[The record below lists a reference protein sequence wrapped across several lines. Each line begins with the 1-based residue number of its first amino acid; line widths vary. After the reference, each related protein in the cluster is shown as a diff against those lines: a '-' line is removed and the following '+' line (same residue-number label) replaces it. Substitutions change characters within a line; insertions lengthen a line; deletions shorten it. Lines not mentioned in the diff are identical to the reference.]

1 MTNDL
6 HLWCPSGLS
15 GDMFAALSFGLGLD
29 IDLCRSLIDEMGLSE
44 NIEIL
49 LEDGVNGAFHGPKF
63 SVVPHGEM
71 TTRRFADILSLFDAI
86 NRVDIAETAK
96 RILSELAVIEAKL
109 HGSAVEEVTF
119 HEVGAW
125 DTIADVVV
133 AATAIC
139 ELSIEKV
146 YLHYLEVGKGLRI
159 TSHGAVTI
167 PAPATIEGLVGIEF
181 HSSVEGKELLTP
193 TAMAILKASGA
204 VNFGDGAILLDK
216 VAIGIGEMVLDDRS
230 NHVRGGLSKME
241 EKTADERVVLIQTNL
256 DDRSPEFVAS
266 MLNEALE
273 AGALD
278 VWQVAMTGKKSR
290 AGVVINVLARS
301 EDQQM
306 IEDLILSGSGSLGV
320 RSSFVDRRIL
330 PREMVVVDLS
340 GDQVRVKVGP
350 HNSKIESDDLI
361 ALAKGRS
368 ISLLE
373 AQRMVI
379 KEFIRQFP
387 DKNLPL

>member
-1 MTNDL
+1 MTNEL

-15 GDMFAALSFGLGLD
+15 GDMFAALSFGLGLN
-29 IDLCRSLIDEMGLSE
+29 IDLCRSLIDEMGLSD
-44 NIEIL
+44 NIE
-49 LEDGVNGAFHGPKF
+49 LELDEGVNGAFNGPKF
-63 SVVPHGEM
+63 AVVPRGEM
-71 TTRRFADILSLFDAI
+71 TTRRFFDILSLFDAI
-86 NRVDIAETAK
+86 KRRDVAETAK
-96 RILSELAVIEAKL
+96 RILGELAAIEAKL
-109 HGSAVEEVTF
+109 HGGPVEEVTF

-133 AATAIC
+133 AAAAIC
-139 ELSIEKV
+139 EFSIEKV

-193 TAMAILKASGA
+193 TAMAILKACGA
-204 VNFGDGAILLDK
+204 ENFGDGAIVLDK
-216 VAIGIGEMVLDDRS
+216 VSIGIGEMVLSDRS
-230 NHVRGGLSKME
+230 NHVRGGLSKLE
-241 EKTADERVVLIQTNL
+241 EKIGKDRVVLIQANL

-278 VWQVAMTGKKSR
+278 VWQIAMTGKKSR
-290 AGVVINVLARS
+290 SGVVINVLARI
-301 EDQQM
+301 EDQQIM
-306 IEDLILSGSGSLGV
+306 EDRILSGSGSLGV
-320 RSSFVDRRIL
+320 RSSFIDRRIL
-330 PREMVVVDLS
+330 PREMVLVDLS

-350 HNSKIESDDLI
+350 HNSKIESADLI

-373 AQRMVI
+373 AQRIVI

>member
-1 MTNDL
+1 MTNAL

-29 IDLCRSLIDEMGLSE
+29 IDLCRSLIDEMGL
-44 NIEIL
+44 NQKIEL
-49 LEDGVNGAFHGPKF
+49 RFEDGVNGAFHGPKF
-63 SVVPHGEM
+63 SVIPHGEM
-71 TTRRFADILSLFDAI
+71 TSRRFTDIISLFDSI
-86 NRVDIAETAK
+86 KRSDIAEVAK
-96 RILSELAVIEAKL
+96 RILGELAAIEAKL
-109 HGSAVEEVTF
+109 HGTTVEEVTF

-133 AATAIC
+133 AAAAIS
-139 ELSIEKV
+139 ELAITKIHI
-146 YLHYLEVGKGLRI
+146 HYLEVGKGLRI

-193 TAMAILKASGA
+193 TAMAILTACGAENFSG
-204 VNFGDGAILLDK
+204 GPIRLDK
-216 VAIGIGEMVLDDRS
+216 VAIGIGEMVLADRS
-230 NHVRGGLSKME
+230 NHVRGGLSSE
-241 EKTADERVVLIQTNL
+241 VNDLVEERVVLIQTNL
-256 DDRSPEFVAS
+256 DDRSPEFIAS
-266 MLNEALE
+266 MLTEALE

-290 AGVVINVLARS
+290 AGVVINVLARI
-301 EDQQM
+301 EDQHSM
-306 IEDLILSGSGSLGV
+306 EELILSRSGSLGV
-320 RSSFVDRRIL
+320 RSSYLERRVL
-330 PREMVVVDLS
+330 AREVVVVDLS

>member
-1 MTNDL
+1 
-6 HLWCPSGLS
+6 
-15 GDMFAALSFGLGLD
+15 MFAALSFGLGLD

>member
-1 MTNDL
+1 MTSDL

-29 IDLCRSLIDEMGLSE
+29 IELCLSLIDEMGLGE
-44 NIEIL
+44 NIEL
-49 LEDGVNGAFHGPKF
+49 RLEDGVNGAFHGPKF
-63 SVVPHGEM
+63 SVIPHGEM

-86 NRVDIAETAK
+86 RRVDVAEMAK
-96 RILSELAVIEAKL
+96 RILGELAAIEAKL
-109 HGSAVEEVTF
+109 HGSAIQEVTF

-139 ELSIEKV
+139 EFSISRV
-146 YLHYLEVGKGLRI
+146 FLHYLEVGKGLRI

-193 TAMAILKASGA
+193 TAMAILGALGA
-204 VNFGDGAILLDK
+204 VNFGGGAIVLDK
-216 VAIGIGEMVLDDRS
+216 VAIGIGEMVLSDRS
-230 NHVRGGLSKME
+230 NHVRGGLCKGGR
-241 EKTADERVVLIQTNL
+241 KTADERVVLIQTNL

-278 VWQVAMTGKKSR
+278 VWQVAVTGKKSR
-290 AGVVINVLARS
+290 SGVVVNVLARI
-301 EDQQM
+301 EDQQIM
-306 IEDLILSGSGSLGV
+306 EDLILSRSGSLGV

-330 PREMVVVDLS
+330 SREIVVVDLP
-340 GDQVRVKVGP
+340 GNQVRVKVGP

-373 AQRMVI
+373 AQRIVI